1 MQSHDEK
8 ISLPGT
14 EGFTHPSTP
23 PPLYASTRDSWE
35 ESHDRDS
42 DEERLPP
49 LPNQAIPAT
58 QAKAPTSFPKHLPYR
73 LPPPPLWKR
82 LWLSDNFRV
91 AIALSCFLI
100 ILAGTII
107 GAAFLIIFLQKG
119 SFHPKAGASMVRSTR
134 TIQVTVTT
142 VVSERIKET
151 GTVMMT
157 TMQTIHAPVTTV
169 GGGLGKE
176 MGPVTTT
183 MI

>member
-23 PPLYASTRDSWE
+23 PPLYASTKDSWE
-35 ESHDRDS
+35 EASDSAS
-42 DEERLPP
+42 DEERASP
-49 LPNQAIPAT
+49 LPNPTIPAI

-73 LPPPPLWKR
+73 LPPPPPWKR
-82 LWLSDNFRV
+82 LWLSDTFRV
-91 AIALSCFLI
+91 AIILSCFLI
-100 ILAGTII
+100 ILAGAAT
-107 GAAFLIIFLQKG
+107 GAAFLIIFLRKG
-119 SFHPKAGASMVRSTR
+119 SFDPKAGPSMVRSTR

-142 VVSERIKET
+142 VISERMKET
-151 GTVMMT
+151 GTAMMT